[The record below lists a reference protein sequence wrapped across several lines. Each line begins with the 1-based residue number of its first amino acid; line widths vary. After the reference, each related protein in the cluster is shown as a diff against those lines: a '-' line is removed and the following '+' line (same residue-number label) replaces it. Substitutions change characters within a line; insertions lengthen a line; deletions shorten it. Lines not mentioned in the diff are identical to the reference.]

1 MAQSNMLEDL
11 EPDIEQR
18 LAWKVGSKLY
28 IYCDTKEGFVLG
40 VINAINMDRGKEW
53 LEVRYHI
60 DGGVTQMK
68 LVERYGER
76 IKPYEHDIMVFIEAN
91 KNDLFEAKQSNGH
104 ARVERIKFVSKVHAK
119 WMMMTENASE
129 GMEIDIRDVIES
141 DLNPSYNLSS
151 FLSDYRVIS
160 QLNRDVLLDDDDL
173 DEKMVCNAS
182 QCMILDRN
190 ARDREYLKNNN
201 AKRRALYFVHDTS
214 SE

>member
-18 LAWKVGSKLY
+18 LAWKVGSTLY
-28 IYCDTKEGFVLG
+28 IYCDAKEASALG
-40 VINAINMDRGKEW
+40 VINAINMDGGKEW

-60 DGGVTQMK
+60 KGGGAQMK

-76 IKPYEHDIMVFIEAN
+76 IKPYEHDIMAFIEAN
-91 KNDLFEAKQSNGH
+91 KKDLFEEKQSNEH
-104 ARVERIKFVSKVHAK
+104 VRIERVKFVSKVHAK

-141 DLNPSYNLSS
+141 ELNPSYNLSS

-160 QLNRDVLLDDDDL
+160 QLNRDLLLDDDDL
-173 DEKMVCNAS
+173 DEKMVC
-182 QCMILDRN
+182 
-190 ARDREYLKNNN
+190 
-201 AKRRALYFVHDTS
+201 
-214 SE
+214 